1 MDINLLS
8 LTVDWILPFSTW
20 AMWLINV
27 LHPLSFLYWSPN
39 RTPFFFCN
47 SHRLANLL
55 KAISSCATKKDV
67 LSRHWSAEKNFS
79 LIWTTF
85 LWTAASIGSVIVKKS
100 SPKNLLADCRPTV
113 GWQLVVCRPF
123 VGRQTADRFC
133 PKYRSGPTVGR
144 QSADCWWCVGN
155 LSVACR

>member
-39 RTPFFFCN
+39 WTPFFFCN

-85 LWTAASIGSVIVKKS
+85 LWTAALIGSTYWGFVDLQRLDTFYIWNNTPYLGSHHVLPTGRCPSFLTCEFLLRKVICFT
-100 SPKNLLADCRPTV
+100 LAKT
-113 GWQLVVCRPF
+113 
-123 VGRQTADRFC
+123 
-133 PKYRSGPTVGR
+133 
-144 QSADCWWCVGN
+144 
-155 LSVACR
+155 

>member
-100 SPKNLLADCRPTV
+100 SPKNLSADSWSSVSC
-113 GWQLVVCRPF
+113 LS
-123 VGRQTADRFC
+123 ADRFC

>member
-100 SPKNLLADCRPTV
+100 SPKNLLADSWSSVGRLSADSWPTGFARNIEVDRQLADSQPTV
-113 GWQLVVCRPF
+113 GDVSVTCR
-123 VGRQTADRFC
+123 
-133 PKYRSGPTVGR
+133 
-144 QSADCWWCVGN
+144 
-155 LSVACR
+155 